1 MKRDIFSQFS
11 KKKNTHPH
19 VFESFTRILMKTL
32 KEYHQSYH
40 QYHPLQGMRNT
51 STEYMMY
58 MMSDNV
64 IENPSFIR
72 PHANQKQAFSK
83 NFWLWKLFWKTC
95 VFGARKLRLS
105 VLVGKRRVFSSGLA
119 YRPHVSGANGHL

>member
-1 MKRDIFSQFS
+1 
-11 KKKNTHPH
+11 
-19 VFESFTRILMKTL
+19 
-32 KEYHQSYH
+32 
-40 QYHPLQGMRNT
+40 MRNT

-64 IENPSFIR
+64 FENPSFIR
-72 PHANQKQAFSK
+72 PQANHKQAFSK
-83 NFWLWKLFWKTC
+83 NFWLWGLFWKTC

-105 VLVGKRRVFSSGLA
+105 VLVGKRRFFSSGLA